1 MSKTIIIPQ
10 NSEYIRV
17 FSKPDAIEKE
27 KPVTG
32 QRKGKNPLSIRGQDA
47 QEALKGRD
55 PQYGPGRAYQTKSK
69 SYRQQFPGVGGTNQ
83 PTFDSL
89 PTKIM
94 RDAKIDKMR
103 KMRVRS
109 RKPGSMMNKEAKAKD
124 RVFTLNEGLTK
135 TSGARKQRYRK

>member
-17 FSKPDAIEKE
+17 FSKPDALEKE

-55 PQYGPGRAYQTKSK
+55 PQVGPGTAAQLQPRV
-69 SYRQQFPGVGGTNQ
+69 YRQQFPGVGGTNN
-83 PTFDSL
+83 PTFSSL
-89 PTKIM
+89 PTKVVM
-94 RDAKIDKMR
+94 PKKTRGMKVSSRRASKTHAHDPKAMN
-103 KMRVRS
+103 RVHQ
-109 RKPGSMMNKEAKAKD
+109 A
-124 RVFTLNEGLTK
+124 NEGLVA
-135 TSGARKQRYRK
+135 TSGIKKRRMKR